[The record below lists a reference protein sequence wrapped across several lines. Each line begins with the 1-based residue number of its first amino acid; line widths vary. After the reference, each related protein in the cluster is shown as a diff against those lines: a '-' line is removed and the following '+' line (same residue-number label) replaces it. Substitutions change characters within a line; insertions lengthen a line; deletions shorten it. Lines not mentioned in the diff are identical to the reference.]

1 MTKLPGT
8 AIVVLLLII
17 NIGFSQSKLI
27 VQFSAGYLLPLPDFK
42 GNIPSSPGDNNYQM
56 KSGFNFGV
64 DGKYAIDKN
73 NMFRVTASLTY
84 SMCSNSGDIAGETNS
99 LETHKINIFSAGAGA
114 EFAITK
120 FKKFTPF
127 LGAEFTANLFSG
139 KYEIEI
145 GDTVYNT
152 SNLKSEWRFGIL
164 VNGGADI
171 RLEKDMGIV
180 LGVKYNMANL
190 IGKNS
195 SSSSGEL
202 MLNDK
207 EYTVNGTQIASKNI
221 QYLQLYAGLSI
232 YFMQPKKKLKK

>member
-1 MTKLPGT
+1 MNKIAGT
-8 AIVVLLLII
+8 ILLALIL
-17 NIGFSQSKLI
+17 NTHIGFSQSKLI

-42 GNIPSSPGDNNYQM
+42 GNIPYSPGENNYHI
-56 KSGFNFGV
+56 KSGFNFGAS
-64 DGKYAIDKN
+64 GKYALDKN
-73 NMFRVTASLTY
+73 NMFRVTASLIY
-84 SMCSNSGDIAGETNS
+84 NMCSNSGDIEGITNS
-99 LETHKINIFSAGAGA
+99 YEGHKINIFTAGAGG
-114 EFAITK
+114 EFAYTK
-120 FKKFTPF
+120 FKKFVPF
-127 LGAEFTANLFSG
+127 IGAEFTANLFSG

-180 LGVKYNMANL
+180 LGIKYNMANL

-195 SSSSGEL
+195 SSSSTEL
-202 MLNDK
+202 MLNDE
-207 EYTVNGTQIASKNI
+207 EYTVNGKQITSKNI